1 MGGEVIRMNQKAR
14 NEKAPLISEAFKFV
28 VQIDED
34 ELNQLIDDLEDW
46 NDILE
51 KSVPYFKPPE
61 L

>member
-1 MGGEVIRMNQKAR
+1 MLRKD
-14 NEKAPLISEAFKFV
+14 ISEM

-34 ELNQLIDDLEDW
+34 GLNQLIDDLEDW